1 MRAGGPPPG
10 GCALRVG
17 CWGCGRRLAV
27 PAAPG
32 APGRLAD
39 LFRCAWCGA
48 VSALEQPGEA
58 RVEVGPP
65 GPGGGARRTRRA
77 GRGRRWGERALVG
90 AVAALVAGLALGGL
104 RLLSGLRGSRV
115 VRLAAG
121 ALLAVL
127 VANVYFNYSCAVL
140 RSPGEAARLRPPPP
154 PPGPAVARGSLEG
167 FRFCAPCAAPK
178 HPRDHHCR
186 VCRRCVV
193 EMDHHCPF
201 IANCVGRHNLR
212 HFLLFLLYACLG
224 LAEVVAVAVAAF
236 LQAGAPRRSLT
247 PPSAPERG
255 PPSAGA
261 PVSPGLGGA
270 GGLLLRAAA
279 TAAARGGPG
288 AAAAALLAVLAGALG
303 LALAALLALQL
314 RLAAEGASAVD
325 KRQQAPPTGGGLR
338 RVFGA
343 GHPLTW
349 ALPALGAPRGT
360 PGGGGS
366 WAKEA

>member
-1 MRAGGPPPG
+1 MRAGGPSPG
-10 GCALRVG
+10 GALRVG

-32 APGRLAD
+32 APPGCLAEQ
-39 LFRCAWCGA
+39 FRCGWCGA
-48 VSALEQPGEA
+48 VSALAKPGALGEA
-58 RVEVGPP
+58 RIELPPP
-65 GPGGGARRTRRA
+65 GPGGGARPAGRA

-90 AVAALVAGLALGGL
+90 AVAALVAGLALGGF
-104 RLLSGLRGSRV
+104 RLLAGLRGSQR
-115 VRLAAG
+115 VRLGAG

-127 VANVYFNYSCAVL
+127 VANVYFNYACAVL
-140 RSPGEAARLRPPPP
+140 RKPEEAARLRAPLP
-154 PPGPAVARGSLEG
+154 PPGPAVAHGSLEG

-224 LAEVVAVAVAAF
+224 LAEVVVVAVAAF
-236 LQAGAPRRSLT
+236 LQAGAPA
-247 PPSAPERG
+247 APERW
-255 PPSAGA
+255 PPSEGTS
-261 PVSPGLGGA
+261 VSPALGGA
-270 GGLLLRAAA
+270 GGLLLR
-279 TAAARGGPG
+279 TAAAAAAHGGSA
-288 AAAAALLAVLAGALG
+288 AAAAALLTVLAGALG
-303 LALAALLALQL
+303 LALAALLVLQL
-314 RLAAEGASAVD
+314 KLAAEGASAID

-343 GHPLTW
+343 GNLLTW
-349 ALPALGAPRGT
+349 ALPALAAPRGT
-360 PGGGGS
+360 PGGDGS
-366 WAKEA
+366 WGKEA